1 MSYILDALK
10 KVEREKGKKALP
22 GGMNSI
28 AGDLFLGQAAP
39 TVRGGGW
46 KVAALIVIA
55 ILVTFSGTW
64 LLLRGAGNK
73 GGLTARPDT
82 PASRSTTPMPS
93 PTAVAIPVTP
103 APLQAPPPV
112 TPSASSTPAP
122 PAAAS
127 EPADPRDDPQPSDRI
142 MNRSRSHRRPSS
154 AVKPAQAGIQAPAD
168 IRLSGIAWQDE
179 RSARRAVIN
188 GFLLKEGAV
197 VAGYTVAEIRADKVS
212 FSSAAGNFEIRLNAV
227 VPAEGKP

>member
-22 GGMNSI
+22 GGMSSI
-28 AGDLFLGQAAP
+28 AGDLFLGQPAP
-39 TVRGGGW
+39 PVRGGGW

-64 LLLRGAGNK
+64 LLLRGVGDK
-73 GGLTARPDT
+73 GGLAARPVT
-82 PASRSTTPMPS
+82 PVSRSTAPMPS
-93 PTAVAIPVTP
+93 AAPVAIPVTP
-103 APLQAPPPV
+103 APLQVPPPV
-112 TPSASSTPAP
+112 LPSASSAPAP

-127 EPADPRDDPQPSDRI
+127 ELADPHDDPQPSDRI
-142 MNRSRSHRRPSS
+142 MNRSRSHHRTPP
-154 AVKPAQAGIQAPAD
+154 AVKPPQAGIQAPAD
-168 IRLSGIAWQDE
+168 IRLSGIAWQDD

-197 VAGYTVAEIRADKVS
+197 VAGYTVAEIRADKVN